1 MSIFRKQAVAWIDDY
16 FISASRKV
24 YTQKQL
30 GIPGLIMIGW
40 HSSSKA
46 IEPLV
51 YHFHRGSIE
60 ITFVVKGNITFSTR
74 EEVYP
79 LYGGDIFLMPAD
91 ISHDTE
97 NNPVGI
103 CEIYWV
109 QINVEQEPFLFLAPE
124 WAAALRQALKQL
136 PITVIRDNSISRK
149 YLSTMMGL
157 LVSNLEVAKHQGLS
171 QLVNSL
177 YGVIRPSMASSHT
190 GEKAEDIQGVIKWI
204 HDHLCDN
211 LTLDGNLTLEK
222 LADQAGLSLS
232 HFKRKF
238 YDQTGMSPRMFINT
252 QKIEY
257 AKKLLDAGR
266 PITEVAFDVGFNSSN
281 YFSTVFRKYTFSS
294 PKEYVA
300 THS

>member
-1 MSIFRKQAVAWIDDY
+1 MSIFRKQAVPWIDDY
-16 FISASRKV
+16 YISANRKV
-24 YTQKQL
+24 YTQEQL

-40 HSSSKA
+40 HSSSKVV
-46 IEPLV
+46 EPLA

-74 EEVYP
+74 EEIYP

-103 CEIYWV
+103 CEIYWM
-109 QINVEQEPFLFLAPE
+109 QINVEQEPFLFLTPE

-136 PITVIRDNSISRK
+136 PVTVTRDNSISRK
-149 YLSTMMGL
+149 YLSAMMGL
-157 LVSNLEVAKHQGLS
+157 LVSNSRVERYQGLS

-177 YGVIRPSMASSHT
+177 HGVIRPSIASRHT
-190 GEKAEDIQGVIKWI
+190 GEEVENIQGVIKWI
-204 HDHLCDN
+204 NDHVCDN
-211 LTLDGNLTLEK
+211 FTLEK
-222 LADQAGLSLS
+222 LADRSGFSLS

-257 AKKLLDAGR
+257 AKKLLATGR
-266 PITEVAFDVGFNSSN
+266 SVTEVAFDVGFNSSN

-294 PKEYVA
+294 PKKYIA